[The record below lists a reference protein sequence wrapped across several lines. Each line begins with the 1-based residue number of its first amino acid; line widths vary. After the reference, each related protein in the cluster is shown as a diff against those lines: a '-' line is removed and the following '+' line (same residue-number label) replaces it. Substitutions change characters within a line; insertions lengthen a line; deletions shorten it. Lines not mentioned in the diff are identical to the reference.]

1 MAVECL
7 SATAVSCAFFDLWRG
22 IAYQG
27 LVRHLP
33 IALLAALALA
43 SIAVAQEPGNAP
55 EQLAPPA
62 RPRPTAPPLAHPDA
76 NSPAQAG
83 RTQLNQ
89 YLDDVAARDEADRRA
104 NLSILSTRTQAE
116 QRQSDVR
123 AKILA
128 LLGGLPE
135 KTPMNP
141 RITGS
146 TQLAGFHIE
155 KVLFDSQPNFPVTA
169 LLYIPDSHSSKLPA
183 IVMAPG
189 HGPTGKA
196 SDFAMAS
203 TFARNGFAV
212 LSYDP
217 IGQGER
223 LQYPDPAH
231 PNQSLATRPT
241 GEHGEAG
248 LQPTLIGDAVARYF
262 AWDGMRAVDYL
273 LSRPEIDP
281 DRIGAFGCSGGG
293 AMTAL
298 LGALDPR
305 VHAVA
310 TACYITSMDTLLP
323 SIGPQDAEQSTP
335 NWIAGGP
342 QGEGGLALDL
352 PDWVELAAPRPYA
365 IVGTVSDMFPW
376 AGLLASA
383 KEARDFYALFDPTA
397 AGTPPASGSTDL
409 PPTPTGPT
417 LNPDTPNTI
426 AASAPLQVIAGI
438 GGHGNLRPLTSQ
450 IVSFFLVHLAH
461 STAAPILPPPPAPG
475 ASPFA
480 APNVPPGTLQV
491 TPTGQVVSSYPGC
504 ETIHTLNLKR
514 AAAKLPRKYPRR
526 KLPQLQAEIR
536 AVTHT
541 AAAPHPHDMV
551 VLFNG
556 GETPASNYNVLHL
569 TIPTDPGIRINA
581 SVAVHSTPG
590 RKPAVL
596 LVTSQ
601 PLTTTSGT
609 AADRAAFDTL
619 AKAGNVVLAITPRP
633 SPPGSE
639 ETKSPILGP
648 FYLTELRAELVGKTL
663 LGMRVDDVIQSIDY
677 LANRAD
683 VDPARITAVA
693 SGHMGLVLLHAAVLD
708 PRLQHITVDHT
719 LASYRSLLE
728 APLPLDAPQDIL
740 PGVLLHYDIPDLTHA
755 LGKRLTFTAP
765 LPGTANLATSQ

>member
-1 MAVECL
+1 M
-7 SATAVSCAFFDLWRG
+7 RN
-22 IAYQG
+22 
-27 LVRHLP
+27 LP
-33 IALLAALALA
+33 IALLAVLALA
-43 SIAVAQEPGNAP
+43 STAIAQEPGNAP

-62 RPRPTAPPLAHPDA
+62 PLRPATPPLAHPDA

-83 RTQLNQ
+83 RTQLYQ
-89 YLDDVAARDEADRRA
+89 YLDDLAARDEADRRA
-104 NLSILSTRTQAE
+104 NLSILSTRAQAE
-116 QRQSDVR
+116 QRQVDVR
-123 AKILA
+123 TKILA
-128 LLGGLPE
+128 LLGGLPQ
-135 KTPMNP
+135 KTPLNP

-146 TQLAGFHIE
+146 TQLAGFHVE

-169 LLYIPDSHSSKLPA
+169 LLYLPDLPQTSGAPFVTASPSRVGSARFPA

-189 HGPTGKA
+189 HGPAGKA

-231 PNQSLATRPT
+231 ADQSLATRPT

-298 LGALDPR
+298 LGGLDPR
-305 VHAVA
+305 LHAIA

-335 NWIAGGP
+335 NWIAS
-342 QGEGGLALDL
+342 GLDF

-365 IVGTVSDMFPW
+365 IVGTVGDMFPW

-397 AGTPPASGSTDL
+397 AGTPPASGSTEL

-438 GGHGNLRPLTSQ
+438 GGHGNLRPLTSE

-461 STAAPILPPPPAPG
+461 STAAPILLPPPAPG

-480 APNVPPGTLQV
+480 APDVPPGTLQV

-536 AVTHT
+536 TVTH
-541 AAAPHPHDMV
+541 AVAAPHPHDMV

-556 GETPASNYNVLHL
+556 GETPGSNYNVLHL
-569 TIPTDPGIRINA
+569 TIPTDAGIRIHA
-581 SVAVHSTPG
+581 SVAVPSGTG

-596 LVTSQ
+596 LVTSA

-609 AADRAAFDTL
+609 PADRAAFDTL

-683 VDPARITAVA
+683 VDPAHITAVA
-693 SGHMGLVLLHAAVLD
+693 NGHMGLVLLHAAVLD
-708 PRLQHITVDHT
+708 PRMQHVTIDHT
-719 LASYRSLLE
+719 LANYRSLLE

-755 LGKRLTFTAP
+755 LGKRLTFTAAQ
-765 LPGTANLATSQ
+765 PGIANLAGTQ